1 MRILVTGVAGY
12 IGSNLAFRAKE
23 SGLDVSGIDGFADY
37 YDPAIKRNTAVR
49 LEAAGVEVFEG
60 DLTAAAL
67 ARPSPL
73 AMEGRLMPP
82 YLEGVDAVV
91 HLAGQPGISGA
102 TSWEDYQRNN
112 VMATNRLVEA
122 VKRIGT
128 SVKFVNISSSSVYGL
143 HAMDRESAAPKPAS
157 WYGVTKLAAE
167 QEVMAAQRSTDF
179 SACSLRLFSVY
190 GERER
195 PEKLFPKLIRAIDL
209 DLEFPLFEGSLEH
222 QRSFTYVGD
231 VCEGILATLGNWD
244 RADGEIFNLGTD
256 QCFTTGEA
264 IRTVEE
270 IMGKKANLK
279 IVPQRLGDQKATH
292 ANIDKI
298 GSALGWVP
306 KTSLKDG
313 LTKMVDWYM
322 SEVKGKI
329 DWV

>member
-1 MRILVTGVAGY
+1 MRVLVTGVAGY

-23 SGLDVSGIDGFADY
+23 CGFDVLGIDGFTDY
-37 YDPAIKRNTAVR
+37 YNPAIKRNTAKR
-49 LEAAGVEVFEG
+49 LVAAGVEVLEG
-60 DLTAAAL
+60 DLTAAT
-67 ARPSPL
+67 SV
-73 AMEGRLMPP
+73 MPP

-91 HLAGQPGISGA
+91 HLAGQPGISEA
-102 TSWEDYQRNN
+102 TPWEDYQRNN
-112 VMATNRLVEA
+112 VLATNRLLEA
-122 VKRIGT
+122 VKRMGT
-128 SVKFVNISSSSVYGL
+128 SLKFVNISSSSVYGL

-157 WYGVTKLAAE
+157 WYGVTKLSAE
-167 QEVMAAQRSTDF
+167 QEVMAAQWSTDF

-209 DLEFPLFEGSLEH
+209 NLEFPLFEGSLEH

-270 IMGKKANLK
+270 IMGKQANLK

-298 GSALGWVP
+298 GSALGWAP
-306 KTSLKDG
+306 KTSLKAG